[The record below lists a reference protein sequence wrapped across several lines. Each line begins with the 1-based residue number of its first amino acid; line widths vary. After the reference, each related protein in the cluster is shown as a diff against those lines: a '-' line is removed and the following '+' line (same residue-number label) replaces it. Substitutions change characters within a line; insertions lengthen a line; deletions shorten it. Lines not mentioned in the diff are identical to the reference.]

1 MSTDMNPISA
11 NGPADDDR
19 QAEQHVSELMGPP
32 QQIDGTHSYE
42 DTPMM
47 VPTSLPKPT
56 VPPPDE
62 VVSPDVAPSEIA
74 YERPPQP
81 EAAPGSSSEADNIEK
96 PPVTSEE
103 TIPVQPVTTPA
114 DQAAE
119 SVPEIPAA
127 APAEAPVVM
136 KMSFRGRVKEAY
148 FRWWDNRTKRY
159 ITLAT
164 IAVIIGVIIGVPTV
178 RYTLMNLVGIRASVS
193 VTALDR
199 TTLMPLEHVVLQ
211 AGAMQAKTGEDG
223 KAKLLGVKLGRQTVT
238 VRKAGFA
245 DVTKQITF
253 GMRTVDLG
261 EVEMKATGLQYS
273 VTFTDFLSGK
283 PIGAVDVTSGEAS
296 AKSDKKGL
304 AVITL
309 PTNGGDDVLTVT
321 KTGYRTESLKVSAD
335 KTTLTTTLV
344 PAQKEVFV
352 EKSDGVYSVFKM
364 DIDGTHRQELLVGTG
379 LETPDITL
387 SVDPAGKRA
396 ALVSTR
402 DEKRNADGYLLQA
415 LTLIDISTGASE
427 TIEHA
432 EDIDVVG
439 WQGATLVYQQ
449 TVAGASAANP
459 SRQKLIAYDYEAA
472 KRYQIAAANSF
483 IDEVLFGGNLYYIVS
498 STDPSVNGGLVRAGL
513 DGSGKKTLY
522 NDTLWAMNRIDYK
535 TLRLQLPDTWHSYVL
550 GSSSVDTSAATM
562 PTTAREYLDSPDG
575 KLSVWR
581 DMLQGGASITVYDVA
596 SGKDTS
602 ISTSAP
608 VHRITR
614 WVGSRVVIYQTVSGN
629 TVTDWAVSLDG
640 GEPRELTVTAVSA
653 AR

>member
-1 MSTDMNPISA
+1 MNPTPP
-11 NGPADDDR
+11 NGPAEDDQ

-62 VVSPDVAPSEIA
+62 IVSPDTAPDIA
-74 YERPPQP
+74 REQP
-81 EAAPGSSSEADNIEK
+81 VSTAEAAPAVSTAAESTEK
-96 PPVTSEE
+96 PGSSEE
-103 TIPVQPVTTPA
+103 TILVPPPVTTPA
-114 DQAAE
+114 DQGVE
-119 SVPEIPAA
+119 PVSEIPTTV
-127 APAEAPVVM
+127 PAETPVVM
-136 KMSFRGRVKEAY
+136 KLSIWGRAKEAY

-159 ITLAT
+159 ITLGVV
-164 IAVIIGVIIGVPTV
+164 AVIIGVVIGVPAV
-178 RYTLMNLVGIRASVS
+178 RYTLMNLIGIRTSVS
-193 VTALDR
+193 VTALDQ

-211 AGAMQAKTGEDG
+211 AGTIQTKTGEDG
-223 KAKLLGVKLGRQTVT
+223 KAKLRGVKLGRQAVT

-245 DVTKQITF
+245 DVTRQITF

-535 TLRLQLPDTWHSYVL
+535 TLRLQLPDTWYSYAL
-550 GSSSVDTSAATM
+550 GSSSADASATTM

-596 SGKDTS
+596 SGKDTN

-614 WVGSRVVIYQTVSGN
+614 WVGNRVVMYQTVSGN